1 MFESRR
7 GGGSEWPDLASS
19 HGAIYACPGIDTID
33 KLMSVVMWLSGPGE
47 GWRPPP
53 GAVLPPPPMRV
64 HGLILSFLLVNTWAT
79 SQRFSSSA
87 NRNRAAIQLDLEL
100 FWASRCLPL
109 YSPPSP
115 QGPGIPGWKCFWLGP
130 TPNWCWGTTPV
141 LTAEDGGGTSSPPS

>member
-53 GAVLPPPPMRV
+53 GAVLLPPHEGSWLNPFFSPSEYLGYLPKVFQLCKQEPSCNTAGSRIVLGQQVLATLQPP
-64 HGLILSFLLVNTWAT
+64 LSTGTLDSWLEMFLAGSHPKLVLGNDPCV
-79 SQRFSSSA
+79 
-87 NRNRAAIQLDLEL
+87 NR
-100 FWASRCLPL
+100 
-109 YSPPSP
+109 
-115 QGPGIPGWKCFWLGP
+115 
-130 TPNWCWGTTPV
+130 
-141 LTAEDGGGTSSPPS
+141 